1 MPTGNKEKNK
11 PKLLLSI
18 SYQSPKW
25 NGYSKPRILHRH
37 DFCEIMFVK
46 NGNGYVSF
54 DDARLPF
61 EKGDVVIYNPGTMHS
76 EYLAEDPNAVIIF
89 IGISNLSIDGLEP
102 GCLCHG
108 KYAVLHTESHYDA
121 MFFYLDQLF
130 AEKDQRNI
138 QGIAIYKELL
148 NIIIAN
154 ILRLSEDATRAVESR
169 KTYTEVK
176 RYLDE
181 HYTSISS
188 IDQLCKSLYINKF
201 YLTHLFSQ
209 RYGISPLQYLIK
221 KRMALAEHLL
231 VNTDNK
237 VDDIS
242 AACGYDD
249 VAYFCRIFKKQE
261 GITPLRFRKLHRSEK

>member
-1 MPTGNKEKNK
+1 MPAGIKEKNK

-25 NGYSKPRILHRH
+25 GSGTKPRLLHSH

-46 NGNGYVSF
+46 NGKGSVTF
-54 DDARLPF
+54 DDAELPF
-61 EKGDVVIYNPGTMHS
+61 RTGDVVIYNPGTKHC
-76 EYLAEDPNAVIIF
+76 EHLDENPDAAIIF
-89 IGISNLSIDGLEP
+89 IGISNLSIEGLES
-102 GCLCHG
+102 GCLCRG
-108 KYAVLHTESHYDA
+108 KYAVLPTDSHYEA
-121 MFFYLDQLF
+121 MFFYLGQLF

-138 QGIAIYKELL
+138 QGVAIYKELL

-176 RYLDE
+176 RYLDDN
-181 HYTSISS
+181 YTTITSV
-188 IDQLCKSLYINKF
+188 DQLCKTLYINKF

-221 KRMALAEHLL
+221 KRMSLAEHLL
-231 VNTDNK
+231 VNTDQK
-237 VDDIS
+237 VDEIS
-242 AACGYDD
+242 LACGYED

-261 GITPLRFRKLHRSEK
+261 SMTPLQFRKIHRSEK

>member
-1 MPTGNKEKNK
+1 MTGSYIEKNK
-11 PKLLLSI
+11 HKLLLSI
-18 SYQSPKW
+18 SYHNPKW
-25 NGYSKPRILHRH
+25 WDNSPRQLHSH

-46 NGNGYVSF
+46 TGSGGVRF
-54 DDARLPF
+54 DDSQQSFSA
-61 EKGDVVIYNPGTMHS
+61 GDIVIYNPGTRHC
-76 EYLAEDPNAVIIF
+76 EYIDDGSDATVVF

-102 GCLCHG
+102 GCLCRG
-108 KYAVLHTESHYDA
+108 KYAVLPTESHYDA
-121 MFFYLDQLF
+121 IFFYLDQLF

-138 QGIAIYKELL
+138 QGVAIYKELL

-176 RYLDE
+176 RYLDNN
-181 HYTSISS
+181 YTSIESV
-188 IDQLCKSLYINKF
+188 DQLCKQLYINKF

-209 RYGISPLQYLIK
+209 RYGISPLQYLIQ
-221 KRMALAEHLL
+221 KRIALAKHLL

-237 VDDIS
+237 VDDV
-242 AACGYDD
+242 AKACGYRD

-261 GITPLRFRKLHRSEK
+261 NASPLQFRKIHRI